1 VFFQEFP
8 KTNDTSFKYY
18 LLQSLYLMVLHCDTL
33 NKAIKD
39 HKDHKDHKGF
49 VIWCQENLII
59 KK

>member
-1 VFFQEFP
+1 
-8 KTNDTSFKYY
+8 
-18 LLQSLYLMVLHCDTL
+18 MVLHCDTL